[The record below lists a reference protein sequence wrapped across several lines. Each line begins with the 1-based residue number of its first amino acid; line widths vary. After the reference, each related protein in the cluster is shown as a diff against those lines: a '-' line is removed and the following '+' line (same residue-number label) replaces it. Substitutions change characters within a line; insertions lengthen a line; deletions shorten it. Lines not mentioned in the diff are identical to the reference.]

1 MGGWINKPLLHE
13 NDKLDTADI
22 PDLEFIDKWSLIGEK
37 CFHGNPSGIDNA
49 VATFGGAVMFQRTS
63 TPEQPSIRTNM
74 KFPAIKLLLTNTK
87 VPKSTADLVA
97 GVGRLNAEFNL
108 ISTSILTAIEHLS
121 QEAYKVM
128 MNQCLAKKQMF

>member
-49 VATFGGAVMFQRTS
+49 VATFEER
-63 TPEQPSIRTNM
+63 
-74 KFPAIKLLLTNTK
+74 
-87 VPKSTADLVA
+87 
-97 GVGRLNAEFNL
+97 
-108 ISTSILTAIEHLS
+108 
-121 QEAYKVM
+121 
-128 MNQCLAKKQMF
+128 

>member
-1 MGGWINKPLLHE
+1 M
-13 NDKLDTADI
+13 DTADI

-49 VATFGGAVMFQRTS
+49 VATFGAVMFQRTS

-74 KFPAIKLLLTNTK
+74 RNFPAIKLLLTNTK
-87 VPKSTADLVA
+87 VPKGTADLVA

-121 QEAYKVM
+121 QRSLQGYDESNVGE
-128 MNQCLAKKQMF
+128 KKQMF